1 MKDKRTYTN
10 LKEHGED
17 MSHENESKTKL
28 SDDRGPLDLTL
39 LTEQYR
45 ADLKKYQDRESLYIQ
60 TENQLKGSKAIS
72 IEMANQVAKFDRIN
86 QELMKEIDR
95 LNEEL
100 QLLELQIK
108 K

>member
-1 MKDKRTYTN
+1 MKDKRTYTK

-17 MSHENESKTKL
+17 MTHENESKITNE
-28 SDDRGPLDLTL
+28 DRGLLDLTL

-45 ADLKKYQDRESLYIQ
+45 DDLKKYQDREGLYIQ
-60 TENQLKGSKAIS
+60 TENQLKGAKKLTVQ
-72 IEMANQVAKFDRIN
+72 MANTVTVLDKRN

-100 QLLELQIK
+100 QLLELKIK

>member
-17 MSHENESKTKL
+17 MSHENESKITNE
-28 SDDRGPLDLTL
+28 DRGPLDLTL

-45 ADLKKYQDRESLYIQ
+45 ADLKKYQDRESLYIN
-60 TENQLKGSKAIS
+60 TENQLKGTKQIVMD
-72 IEMANQVAKFDRIN
+72 MATTVTKLDRRN

-100 QLLELQIK
+100 QLLELKIK

>member
-10 LKEHGED
+10 KKEHGED
-17 MSHENESKTKL
+17 MSHENESKITNET
-28 SDDRGPLDLTL
+28 RNPLTVTL

-45 ADLKKYQDRESLYIQ
+45 ADLKKYQDRESLYIN
-60 TENQLKGSKAIS
+60 TENQLKGAKQIAVD
-72 IEMANQVAKFDRIN
+72 MAAAVTKLDRRN

-95 LNEEL
+95 LNEEV
-100 QLLELQIK
+100 QLLELKIK

>member
-1 MKDKRTYTN
+1 MKDKRTYTK

-17 MSHENESKTKL
+17 MTHENESKITNE
-28 SDDRGPLDLTL
+28 DRGLLDLTL

-45 ADLKKYQDRESLYIQ
+45 DDLKKYQDRESLYIQ
-60 TENQLKGSKAIS
+60 TENQLKGAKKLTVQ
-72 IEMANQVAKFDRIN
+72 MANTVTVLDKRN

-100 QLLELQIK
+100 QLLELKIK